1 MSPGGAGTIEIPEK
15 YFDRTFNCTA
25 YKLLPGQY
33 HVGSRDELLVT
44 VLGSCVSACLFDS
57 MTGIGGMNHFMLPS
71 SDIEASN
78 QGGASARLGIHA
90 MELLIN
96 ALIHAGARRSALR
109 AKVFGGGAVLE
120 GMSACNV
127 GERNAEFALSFLRTE
142 GIPVL
147 AQDLL
152 DVHPRKIYFFP
163 GTSRVLVR
171 KLRSQETDTIGS
183 RERAYA
189 ERLVRAPLAGDV
201 ELFS

>member
-1 MSPGGAGTIEIPEK
+1 MDQSTQTLER
-15 YFDRTFNCTA
+15 YYDRTFQREA
-25 YKLLPGQY
+25 IKLLPGQY
-33 HVGSRDELLVT
+33 HVGSGEELLVT

-57 MTGIGGMNHFMLPS
+57 QRGIGGMNHFMLPN
-71 SDIEASN
+71 SDVGPAR
-78 QGGASARLGIHA
+78 GDAMSARLGIHA

-109 AKVFGGGAVLE
+109 AKIFGGGAVLQ
-120 GMSACNV
+120 GLTASNV
-127 GERNAEFALSFLRTE
+127 GERNAEFALEFLKVE
-142 GIPVL
+142 GIPVI

-163 GTSRVLVR
+163 GTARVLVR
-171 KLRSQETDTIGS
+171 KMRQSDDEAIRS

-189 ERLVRAPLAGDV
+189 DSLRRAPLDGDV